1 MSFLFIHDCFRR
13 ITFINLG
20 TVHVLDVHRLRLLR
34 ELSQRGTLAAVADA
48 LGYTPS
54 TVSHQLSVLEKE
66 AGVQLLQPQGRGVQ
80 LTSAA
85 HALVAH
91 AEIIIEQLEQA
102 DAELHNFTR
111 GLSGRVK
118 IASFQTASWFLV
130 PDTLR
135 LLSERHPQ
143 LELELTTHEY
153 EQALPRLVA
162 RDCDFVIGESYPGN
176 PLKKI
181 RGVEYEALFDDP
193 LVLAWPK
200 HLGLEPGK
208 NTLQDLA
215 SFPWVM
221 EPEGSFARQWSVA
234 ACRRAG
240 FEPDVRFDSGDVFLH
255 VRIVEEGLAAALL
268 PGLVWHG
275 SSPTIPTQQLSG
287 LDATRNVFTA
297 VRSGGGQNPIAIA
310 IREALRD
317 SLKTMNE

>member
-1 MSFLFIHDCFRR
+1 M
-13 ITFINLG
+13 
-20 TVHVLDVHRLRLLR
+20 LDVHRMRLLR
-34 ELSQRGTLAAVADA
+34 ELSQRGTLAAVANA

-66 AGVQLLQPQGRGVQ
+66 AGVQLLQPRGRGVQ

-85 HALVAH
+85 LALVAH

-111 GLSGRVK
+111 GLFGRVR
-118 IASFQTASWFLV
+118 IATFQTASRFLAL
-130 PDTLR
+130 DTVH
-135 LLSERHPQ
+135 LLTERHPQ
-143 LELELTTHEY
+143 LEVELTTHDY
-153 EQALPRLVA
+153 EQALPSLVA
-162 RDCDFVIGESYPGN
+162 RECDFVIGESYPGN

-181 RGVEYEALFDDP
+181 RGVEYEELFDDP
-193 LVLAWPK
+193 LVLAWPEQ
-200 HLGLEPGK
+200 LGLTPGA
-208 NTLQDLA
+208 NTLQQLA
-215 SFPWVM
+215 TFPWVM

-240 FEPDVRFDSGDVFLH
+240 FEPDVRFESGDVFLH

-275 SSPTIPTQQLSG
+275 SAPTIPTMQLSG

-310 IREALRD
+310 IRQALRD
-317 SLKTMNE
+317 CLKISND